1 MIVTER
7 KLVVFCIACS
17 IAGIAALFVAS
28 MAMEPAE
35 VSVQD
40 ASSLGSSASGSNS
53 KVKVVGFV
61 DSVAIGKSFATI
73 KLGAVQT
80 MEATSF
86 DVGYI
91 GGLGLKRFQEV
102 ELYGEMRQYKGKN
115 TLIISRVK
123 LLGEGFNMT

>member
-40 ASSLGSSASGSNS
+40 AALDSFAGGSNS

-115 TLIISRVK
+115 TLIISHVK
-123 LLGEGFNMT
+123 TLGKGFNLT

>member
-7 KLVVFCIACS
+7 KLVIFCIACS

-40 ASSLGSSASGSNS
+40 AALDSFASGSNS

-86 DVGYI
+86 DAGYI
-91 GGLGLKRFQEV
+91 GELGLKRFQEV